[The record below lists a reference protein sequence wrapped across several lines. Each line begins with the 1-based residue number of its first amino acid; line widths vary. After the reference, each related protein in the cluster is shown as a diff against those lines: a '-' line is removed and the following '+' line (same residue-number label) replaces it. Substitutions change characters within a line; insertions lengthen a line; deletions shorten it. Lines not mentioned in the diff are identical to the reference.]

1 MMIASFVTAAVVFAA
16 CTKEM
21 SDVRLNAKLTTTEK
35 MNVTSDSA
43 TVVGF
48 IVSEGQ
54 GITEKGI
61 CYSTD
66 SLPTVDDNKAV
77 YSGNENTAAFT
88 VKIGGLDYA
97 TKYYARAYGV
107 TASGT
112 IYGEQLTFTTLP
124 VVPTVTTA
132 DFTATS
138 GTSATG
144 GGSITNNGGAAVTVR
159 GVCYSTQHNPTISND
174 KTTDG
179 DGMGDFTS
187 SLSGLSGKTT
197 YYVRAYATNSAGTA
211 YGNEVSFTTPEALVT
226 LYAAGDFQGWDP
238 AAATDSIMNDQANS
252 IVRGFVYI
260 SNTNG
265 FKFTSQRNWDGPNYG
280 AGATAGTLST
290 DANAGNLNVPEAGY
304 YYFELNL
311 ADMTYTAT
319 KTTWGVIGTATAD
332 AWNSDQPMT
341 YSPLLKRWFA
351 TIPMTAGEYKF
362 RANSS
367 WDVMN
372 LGAGAAADTL
382 SSDPSAGN
390 LTLSTAGTYSVML
403 NLSQPLVY
411 TYALTTWSII
421 GSSTPGGD
429 WSTDIDLTPGAN
441 NTWSVTAN
449 LTAGEFKFRA
459 NHGWDY
465 NLGGT
470 PSELSWGGANITV
483 PADGNYTITLDLVN
497 GTYTLT
503 AN

>member
-1 MMIASFVTAAVVFAA
+1 MIASFVTAAVVFAA

-21 SDVRLNAKLTTTEK
+21 SDVRLDAKLTTTEK

-54 GITEKGI
+54 GITEKGVV
-61 CYSTD
+61 YSTD
-66 SLPTVDDNKAV
+66 SLPTVDDNKVV
-77 YSGNENTAAFT
+77 YTGSEKSATFT

-97 TKYYARAYGV
+97 TQYYARAYGI
-107 TASGT
+107 TSTGT
-112 IYGEQLTFTTLP
+112 IYGAQLTFTTLP

-138 GTSATG
+138 GTSAKG
-144 GGSITNNGGAAVTVR
+144 GGSVTIDGGATVTAR
-159 GVCYSTQHNPTISND
+159 GVCYSTQHNPTISNSM
-174 KTTDG
+174 TSDG

-187 SLSGLSGKTT
+187 SLSGLSGTTT
-197 YYVRAYATNSAGTA
+197 YYVRAYATNSAGTG
-211 YGNEVSFTTPEALVT
+211 YGNEVTFTTPEALVT
-226 LYAAGDFQGWDP
+226 LYAAGDFQNWDP
-238 AAATDSIMNDQANS
+238 AAAVDSFMNTAADPVVQ
-252 IVRGFVYI
+252 GYLYLPT
-260 SNTNG
+260 TNG
-265 FKFTSQRNWDGPNYG
+265 FKFVSQRNWDGPNYG
-280 AGATAGTLST
+280 AGATAGTISS
-290 DANAGNLNVPEAGY
+290 DPNAGNLSVATPGY
-304 YYFELNL
+304 YFFNL
-311 ADMTYTAT
+311 DLAKMTYTAT
-319 KTTWGVIGTATAD
+319 LTTWGVIGDATAD

-351 TIPMTAGEYKF
+351 TIPLTAAQMKF
-362 RANSS
+362 RANGA
-367 WDVMN
+367 WDLN
-372 LGAGAAADTL
+372 YGDTGADGIL
-382 SSDPSAGN
+382 DPGGDNINVA
-390 LTLSTAGTYSVML
+390 TAGTYSVML
-403 NLSQPLVY
+403 NLTAPLNY

-441 NTWSVTAN
+441 NTWTVTAN

-459 NHGWDY
+459 NHDWGL

-470 PSELSWGGANITV
+470 PTALAWSGANIAV